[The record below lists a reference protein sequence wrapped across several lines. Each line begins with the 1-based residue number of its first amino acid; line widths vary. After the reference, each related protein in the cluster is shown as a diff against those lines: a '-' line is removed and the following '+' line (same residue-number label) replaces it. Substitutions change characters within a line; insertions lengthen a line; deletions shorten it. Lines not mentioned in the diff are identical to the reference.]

1 MALSSSR
8 RNNMLPTDLAY
19 LAQERCQELRGEI
32 RRPSTPFFEFKF
44 GKMFSKLFASSEQA
58 VSKPKA
64 QMSPR
69 AKAQ

>member
-1 MALSSSR
+1 
-8 RNNMLPTDLAY
+8 MLPTELSY
-19 LAQERCQELRGEI
+19 LSQERCKELRGEI

-44 GKMFSKLFASSEQA
+44 GKMFSKLFSGSEQT

-64 QMSPR
+64 QMGPR